1 MGYANCKIYSLLSD
15 EELTETPSH
24 SRRPTTRSHR
34 LQLEEQRPSTTPEKK
49 SLSPDIPTM
58 PLDDLDPE
66 LAMLAASPVES
77 TSDTGPRKVQIKVQ
91 FINLQTTD
99 DPNLRAFLNSISKP
113 VKVIVMDVSWEV
125 QWLEEI
131 TFFLTVFLHF
141 RMNLSIWC
149 LHITVN
155 ENCLKR
161 MKWS

>member
-1 MGYANCKIYSLLSD
+1 MPLLEMGYVNCKIYSLLSD

-113 VKVIVMDVSWEV
+113 VKVIVMDVS
-125 QWLEEI
+125 
-131 TFFLTVFLHF
+131 
-141 RMNLSIWC
+141 
-149 LHITVN
+149 
-155 ENCLKR
+155 
-161 MKWS
+161 